1 MVKGQNMLDKRGR
14 ELPKHLDPAS
24 TDFNLFTSPFY
35 LIAHADFKFHEDL
48 DKAILKFGLD
58 RATYRL
64 FTVLMRRSPISIKD
78 LAEFALLKRSTAS
91 RALERMRRDGWV
103 EFNANK
109 ADNRITDVY
118 LTEGGRELSEQVMTL
133 GSRQLKRAVDGL
145 ADEQLEQLVVMLQT
159 LVRNLSKLPIE

>member
-1 MVKGQNMLDKRGR
+1 MPETRNR
-14 ELPKHLDPAS
+14 ELPRHLDPAKA
-24 TDFNLFTSPFY
+24 DFDLFSSLFY

-48 DKAILKFGLD
+48 DKAIAKYGLD

-64 FTVLMRRSPISIKD
+64 LTVLMRRSPISIKD
-78 LAEFALLKRSTAS
+78 LSELALLKRSTAS
-91 RALERMRRDGWV
+91 RALERMRREGWV
-103 EFNANK
+103 DGSPNR

-118 LTEGGRELSEQVMTL
+118 LTTSGRELAEQVMQL

-145 ADEQLEQLVVMLQT
+145 SEKQLMELVTLLQT